1 MRTLNDNE
9 LKEIRGGFSVKALW
23 IGIASFITF
32 VIGAVDGYMRPLSC
46 NK

>member
-1 MRTLNDNE
+1 MKILNDKE
-9 LKEIRGGFSVKALW
+9 LKEVRGGFKAKALW

-32 VIGAVDGYMRPLSC
+32 IIGAVDGYMRPLSC